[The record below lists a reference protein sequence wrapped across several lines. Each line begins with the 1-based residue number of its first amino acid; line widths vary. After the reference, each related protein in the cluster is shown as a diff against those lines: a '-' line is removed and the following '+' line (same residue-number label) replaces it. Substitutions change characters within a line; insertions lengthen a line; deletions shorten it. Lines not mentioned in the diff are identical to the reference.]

1 MFLDIKVP
9 LLFGFV
15 DDEQKDEGQDLEQA
29 IFLFLKV
36 EDLHLF
42 MQRYQFFYPKL
53 RLGIG
58 FLKTE

>member
-1 MFLDIKVP
+1 MFLDIKIP

-15 DDEQKDEGQDLEQA
+15 DDEQKDEGQDLKKA

-36 EDLHLF
+36 DDLHLF
-42 MQRYQFFYPKL
+42 MQRYEFLYPKFC
-53 RLGIG
+53 LGIG

>member
-1 MFLDIKVP
+1 MFLDIKIP

-15 DDEQKDEGQDLEQA
+15 YDEQKDEGQDLEQP

-42 MQRYQFFYPKL
+42 MQGYEFLYPEL
-53 RLGIG
+53 RLVIG